1 MSRYFDDDTLRRL
14 SIAVIDAQFRAQE
27 SEISK
32 LARDIS
38 NRQRQQSEGAK
49 RRKTNINLAGT
60 RAGESRTGTLAA
72 YLAEDGQ
79 RPSPAE
85 NRTRGL
91 SASLSNANTAQR
103 SAPSTVSPS
112 GAVPAYR
119 SRSLAAMG
127 NRTEALAS
135 DLAQKDNPPT
145 VPERLGTA
153 AKSIGYSLAGSVPML
168 GSLAKQ
174 YDTNFRADLVNPERQ
189 ALLNE
194 NETLNN
200 RLNAIR

>member
-1 MSRYFDDDTLRRL
+1 
-14 SIAVIDAQFRAQE
+14 
-27 SEISK
+27 
-32 LARDIS
+32 
-38 NRQRQQSEGAK
+38 
-49 RRKTNINLAGT
+49 
-60 RAGESRTGTLAA
+60 
-72 YLAEDGQ
+72 
-79 RPSPAE
+79 
-85 NRTRGL
+85 
-91 SASLSNANTAQR
+91 
-103 SAPSTVSPS
+103 
-112 GAVPAYR
+112 
-119 SRSLAAMG
+119 MG
-127 NRTEALAS
+127 NSTEALAS

-145 VPERLGTA
+145 VPERLGAA

>member
-1 MSRYFDDDTLRRL
+1 MSRYMNDAVLRRL
-14 SIAVIDAQFRAQE
+14 RQESIDADSDKPSRVE
-27 SEISK
+27 T

-38 NRQRQQSEGAK
+38 NRQRQQSDGIK
-49 RRKTNINLAGT
+49 RRETNTNLAGT
-60 RAGESRTGTLAA
+60 RAGESRTGALAA

-79 RPSPAE
+79 RAARGRGSLPGTSQAPASSYL
-85 NRTRGL
+85 TGGGQ
-91 SASLSNANTAQR
+91 SASQTSY
-103 SAPSTVSPS
+103 
-112 GAVPAYR
+112 GARAGG
-119 SRSLAAMG
+119 S
-127 NRTEALAS
+127 RTEALAA
-135 DLAQKDNPPT
+135 DLVKKDSSPT
-145 VPERLGTA
+145 VPERLGAA

-200 RLNAIR
+200 RLNAIRQG